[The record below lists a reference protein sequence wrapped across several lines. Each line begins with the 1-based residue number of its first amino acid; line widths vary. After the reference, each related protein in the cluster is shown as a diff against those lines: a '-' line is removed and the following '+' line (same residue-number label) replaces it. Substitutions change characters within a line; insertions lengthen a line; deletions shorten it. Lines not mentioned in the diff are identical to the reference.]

1 MQFIDIGIDNIDKIF
16 HIADVHI
23 RNVNRHKEY
32 VHVFKKLYTYIIQF
46 LRK

>member
-1 MQFIDIGIDNIDKIF
+1 MRTIDIGIKNIDKIF

-32 VHVFKKLYTYIIQF
+32 NYVFKQ
-46 LRK
+46 